1 MAKSKKV
8 KSLVSTAI
16 ITAVLMAGLYYLALP
31 AINLGSPGFW
41 WFLFFTGFV
50 FAAIASIKYGISYK
64 FGDSAAVDEFHQM
77 ICGFSWLATCG
88 LLVII
93 IVLAI
98 ISDMCWPG
106 TNQAACKAAEIT
118 KTETIVEDYPDLS
131 DANAQAN
138 LPLVDMDTA
147 ITLGDKQLAGLKNAS
162 WYEVD
167 KEYNL
172 IKYQGKYY
180 RLSVIDYS
188 DSMFKYFSS
197 CSHGTPGYVLV
208 ECTPENGVA
217 TQTSSLVELEEPIKY
232 TPGAFWGHDLRR
244 HLRGQYPG
252 YMFDSSFLEIDEEG
266 TPYWVTGVKR
276 STCGVWGVQLVKSFI
291 LTNAQTGESNEYDIE
306 DAPEWI
312 DHVYSLN
319 YLMTLADWHYK
330 YQDGWWNSWT
340 SQTGVWKTSYSY
352 RDNKQSKED
361 GEFANFYGYSSTVID
376 GQVVFY
382 TGLTAANKAESNL
395 GWLTIDASSGKMT
408 EYAVVGAEESS
419 AQAAVE
425 QLVAAQ
431 GYQATFPL
439 PANIASEASY
449 VMCLKGNAGLVQG
462 YAICNMENYS
472 IAVQAA
478 TLPEAVDMYLARLG
492 QKPTDSSNTTTP
504 AAPATKDEASPSLF
518 GESKVTESYSVEIN
532 GTTQYYY
539 VLDDGSLYCV
549 VRVK

>member
-1 MAKSKKV
+1 MTKSKKA

-16 ITAVLMAGLYYLALP
+16 ITAVLMAGIYYLALP
-31 AINLGSPGFW
+31 AVNLGSPGFW

-64 FGDSAAVDEFHQM
+64 FGDSAAADEFHQKV
-77 ICGFSWLATCG
+77 CGLSWLATCG

-98 ISDMCWPG
+98 ISAMCWPG
-106 TNQAACKAAEIT
+106 TNQAACKTAEIT
-118 KTETIVEDYPDLS
+118 KTETIVGDFPDLS
-131 DANAQAN
+131 DAKAQAN

-276 STCGVWGVQLVKSFI
+276 STCGVWGVQLVRSFI

-312 DHVYSLN
+312 DHVYSLD

-352 RDNKQSKED
+352 RDKKQSKED
-361 GEFANFYGYSSTVID
+361 GKFANFYGYSSTVID

-439 PANIASEASY
+439 PANIAGEASY

-518 GESKVTESYSVEIN
+518 DESKVVESYSVEIN